1 MLSDFLED
9 NLGQDAADMVTKLL
23 VVAAI
28 LLLTWLVR
36 QIVSA
41 IVPGLIRRITQR
53 TATSIDNQ
61 IVDALLP
68 PVRLLVN
75 TAGLWAAVTALEP
88 PDSIQNVIGV
98 VMTSVVAYVL
108 FWAIYRLIDPLVR
121 IMIALSRR
129 TMRDT
134 SIPTLLDERLAQ
146 IIQQIVKALVII
158 LGIAVVFESWG
169 YSVSGL
175 IAGLG
180 LGGLAIALAAQNTLE
195 NLLGYFVI
203 LADEPFRVGE
213 YVVFGD
219 VSGTIESIGF
229 RTTRIRALDQA
240 LVMVPNKTIMN
251 ANVSNTSRL
260 TKRRLNMTLN
270 LSANS
275 SPDQI
280 LAAVQSIRDMLKAH
294 PLVQPD
300 SVTVQFV
307 EFGQY
312 SLDILII
319 CFMNTPAWGDFQAA
333 RQDINLKIIEIL
345 DERGIEPAVPAWT
358 VFLAQAEPAAEPA
371 RPFPPPQPE
380 PALSTATDSPVPD
393 DAAN

>member
-1 MLSDFLED
+1 MLTDFLED
-9 NLGQDAADMVTKLL
+9 NLGQDAAEIVTKLL

-41 IVPGLIRRITQR
+41 IIPGLIRRITQR

-61 IVDALLP
+61 IIDALLP
-68 PVRLLVN
+68 PIRLLVN
-75 TAGLWAAVTALEP
+75 TGGLWAAVLALDP
-88 PDSIQNVIGV
+88 SDSIQNVIGV
-98 VMTSVVAYVL
+98 VMTSMVAFAL
-108 FWAIYRLIDPLVR
+108 FWAIYRLVGPLVQ
-121 IMIALSRR
+121 IMIALSHRA
-129 TMRDT
+129 MRDT

-158 LGIAVVFESWG
+158 LGVAVVFESWG
-169 YSVSGL
+169 YNVSGL

-219 VSGTIESIGF
+219 VSGSIESIGF

-240 LVMVPNKTIMN
+240 LVIVPNKTIMN

-260 TKRRLNMTLN
+260 TKRRLNMTLS
-270 LSANS
+270 LSATS

-280 LAAVQSIRDMLKAH
+280 LAAVQGIRDMLKAH

-358 VFLAQAEPAAEPA
+358 VFLAQAAPEPAQA
-371 RPFPPPQPE
+371 FPPPKPE